1 MGDDS
6 TETPALNS
14 QEAIS
19 PALER
24 PSELVPGTDMLEEG
38 EKIHY
43 GKIIFLKS
51 KININFSRTKMWRIQ
66 NLENCQK
73 ILIQEMLPRS
83 LQLEEEN
90 YLDLQIFGQ

>member
-1 MGDDS
+1 MGDES

-19 PALER
+19 PALKR

-51 KININFSRTKMWRIQ
+51 KININFSRTKMWTLQ
-66 NLENCQK
+66 NLENQRK
-73 ILIQEMLPRS
+73 IHVQEMLQRS
-83 LQLEEEN
+83 LQL
-90 YLDLQIFGQ
+90 G